1 MPKSK
6 VVKAQQ
12 CLVRNLHF
20 HTTEGELRDLAS
32 QFGCIEEIRFVKGPG
47 GAFMGF
53 CFIDFSSPSAA
64 TLAASALNGK
74 TLRNREISACVPAEK
89 GQFRPIEP
97 ADTVGTKSNTIFFGG
112 IKRGTR
118 PADIKRAFEFF
129 GELQSFELK
138 REPDGVHSGFGFA
151 KFRSEASRKWLF
163 SRGNR
168 DLVVNGITI
177 PVEMAH
183 EPTGRRAM
191 QDLVHYELSWKEAST
206 ILGCIEGR
214 LCVERLHVLK
224 QLGITSFIA
233 PSGTCYTWTLR
244 CRDEEF
250 GKMARE
256 LIPYIIK
263 NQIFLTGKNIT
274 KHAEVKFPALIAANQ
289 ARKKLFISHPNNSK
303 IQRLPIEFGPYWDE

>member
-97 ADTVGTKSNTIFFGG
+97 ADTVGTK
-112 IKRGTR
+112 
-118 PADIKRAFEFF
+118 
-129 GELQSFELK
+129 
-138 REPDGVHSGFGFA
+138 VWH
-151 KFRSEASRKWLF
+151 
-163 SRGNR
+163 
-168 DLVVNGITI
+168 
-177 PVEMAH
+177 
-183 EPTGRRAM
+183 
-191 QDLVHYELSWKEAST
+191 
-206 ILGCIEGR
+206 
-214 LCVERLHVLK
+214 
-224 QLGITSFIA
+224 
-233 PSGTCYTWTLR
+233 
-244 CRDEEF
+244 
-250 GKMARE
+250 
-256 LIPYIIK
+256 
-263 NQIFLTGKNIT
+263 
-274 KHAEVKFPALIAANQ
+274 
-289 ARKKLFISHPNNSK
+289 
-303 IQRLPIEFGPYWDE
+303 